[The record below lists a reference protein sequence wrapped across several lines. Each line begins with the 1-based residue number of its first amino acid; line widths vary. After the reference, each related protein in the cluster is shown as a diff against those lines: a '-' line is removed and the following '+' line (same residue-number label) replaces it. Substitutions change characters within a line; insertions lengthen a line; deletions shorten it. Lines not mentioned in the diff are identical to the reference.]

1 MGKEQHYFVVL
12 NLSQDVTLRLK
23 IIGWIVTFDEKM
35 YFFSLAFTLFWEK
48 WKPNSWAGIIL

>member
-1 MGKEQHYFVVL
+1 MGNEQYYFVGL

-35 YFFSLAFTLFWEK
+35 YLFFLTFTLLWEK
-48 WKPNSWAGIIL
+48 

>member
-23 IIGWIVTFDEKM
+23 IIRWIVTLMREST
-35 YFFSLAFTLFWEK
+35 YFPWLSLCFGK
-48 WKPNSWAGIIL
+48 K

>member
-23 IIGWIVTFDEKM
+23 IIGWIVIFDEKM
-35 YFFSLAFTLFWEK
+35 YLPFSPGFHFVLGKMKAK
-48 WKPNSWAGIIL
+48 

>member
-1 MGKEQHYFVVL
+1 MGKEQHYFVIL

-35 YFFSLAFTLFWEK
+35 YLFSLTFTLLWEK
-48 WKPNSWAGIIL
+48 

>member
-1 MGKEQHYFVVL
+1 MGKEQHYFVAL

-35 YFFSLAFTLFWEK
+35 YFFSPSFHFVLGKMKAK
-48 WKPNSWAGIIL
+48 

>member
-1 MGKEQHYFVVL
+1 MGKEQHHFVVL

-35 YFFSLAFTLFWEK
+35 YLFSLTFTLLWEK
-48 WKPNSWAGIIL
+48 

>member
-23 IIGWIVTFDEKM
+23 IIRWIITFDERK
-35 YFFSLAFTLFWEK
+35 YLFSLAFTLFWEK
-48 WKPNSWAGIIL
+48 MKAK